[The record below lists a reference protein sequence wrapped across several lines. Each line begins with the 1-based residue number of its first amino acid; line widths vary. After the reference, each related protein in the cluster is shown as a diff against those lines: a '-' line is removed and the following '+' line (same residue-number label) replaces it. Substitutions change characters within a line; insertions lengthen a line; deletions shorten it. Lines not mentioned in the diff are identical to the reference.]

1 MHPGNEMN
9 EWGLAN
15 GVHLSINILPLSLLE
30 VLYCL
35 AFRYKSMSFS
45 TISRICG
52 SESTPLPSASQDIMS
67 FGWLRFHPSFLE
79 TGVAAPLYFYY
90 RSAKVHARPSAR
102 AAMYYYTFGQF
113 A

>member
-1 MHPGNEMN
+1 MGASKWRAPINQYSAIVAIGI
-9 EWGLAN
+9 
-15 GVHLSINILPLSLLE
+15 VLSRVQI
-30 VLYCL
+30 
-35 AFRYKSMSFS
+35 KSMSFS

-67 FGWLRFHPSFLE
+67 FGWLRFHPSVLE

>member
-1 MHPGNEMN
+1 MGASKWRAPINQYPAIVAIGI
-9 EWGLAN
+9 
-15 GVHLSINILPLSLLE
+15 VLSRVQINP
-30 VLYCL
+30 
-35 AFRYKSMSFS
+35 SFS

-67 FGWLRFHPSFLE
+67 FGWLRFHPSVLE